1 MIIHSKTTIKLS
13 NKIKTITP
21 TKLETLNLTTV
32 NDAIEL
38 AKMISF
44 SDWMDATNASGYW
57 PESQMNHY
65 AEFAYRKLNAKNE
78 PVLSKFHTAAQV
90 LKEKEII
97 VQLAN

>member
-1 MIIHSKTTIKLS
+1 MIIHAKTAIKLS

-32 NDAIEL
+32 KDAIEL

-57 PESQMNHY
+57 SESQMDHY
-65 AEFAYRKLNAKNE
+65 AEFAYRKLNMKNE
-78 PVLSKFHTAAQV
+78 PILSKFHTAVQV

>member
-32 NDAIEL
+32 KDAIEL

-78 PVLSKFHTAAQV
+78 PVLSKFHTAC
-90 LKEKEII
+90 LLRKHGILI
-97 VQLAN
+97 P

>member
-1 MIIHSKTTIKLS
+1 MITHVKTTANLS
-13 NKIKTITP
+13 DKIKTITP
-21 TKLETLNLTTV
+21 KKLETINLSTV
-32 NDAIEL
+32 KDAIEL

-57 PESQMNHY
+57 PENQMDHY
-65 AEFAYRKLNAKNE
+65 AEFAYRKLNTKNE
-78 PVLSKFHTAAQV
+78 SVFSKFHTAAQV